1 MQILTGTSGY
11 SYKEWKGNFYPASI
25 KAGEMLSYYAE
36 RFKSVEINN
45 TFYRMPTESVLA
57 QWESQV
63 PADFLFV
70 IKASRRITHIKRLRK
85 VGDELSFLF
94 GQLSVL
100 GEKLGNI
107 LFQLPPNFKKDL
119 ERLSEF
125 LGMVPQSA
133 PVAIEFRNASWFDD
147 EVYDVLRRRNIAL
160 VAADTEDTAD
170 TRLVDTGDTGY
181 LRLRR
186 ESYGESELREW
197 ANRIGGQKWRRAF
210 VFFKHEDEGMGPRLA
225 KQFDLLSGE
234 FAGDRS

>member
-1 MQILTGTSGY
+1 MKILTGTSGY

-25 KAGEMLSYYAE
+25 KASEMLSYYAE

-100 GEKLGNI
+100 GDKLGNI

-160 VAADTEDTAD
+160 VAADTEGTAD
-170 TRLVDTGDTGY
+170 TRMVDTGDTGY

-225 KQFDLLSGE
+225 KQFDRL
-234 FAGDRS
+234 AG